1 LPEGGKIALYPAMVV
16 EPINTLVTTPA
27 MLAVFA
33 NLLTPTGLAKS
44 NISNQSSISTYITV
58 IYQSAHLQLVLWI

>member
-1 LPEGGKIALYPAMVV
+1 MALYPAMVV

-33 NLLTPTGLAKS
+33 NLLTPTRLAKS
-44 NISNQSSISTYITV
+44 NISKQSSLSTYITV